1 MGTTAMNADMFRR
14 RFVEKKRIRE
24 FASIKGL

>member
-14 RFVEKKRIRE
+14 LFVEKKRIRE
-24 FASIKGL
+24 FASIKG

>member
-1 MGTTAMNADMFRR
+1 MGTTAMNADIFRR

-24 FASIKGL
+24 FASIKG